1 KKYGYE
7 VTIFFSSHVHNSS
20 INLIE
25 DNRLYKDDYIDG
37 IRYIAIRTRSYTDSG
52 KQRVFNMVDCY
63 RRLTRYVESNK
74 HLKNFAPDVI
84 YASSVQ
90 PLTLLAGIKI
100 AKKFK
105 VRCVC
110 EVRDLWPLT
119 LVKMGRIEEKS
130 LIAQILYIMEKYIYK
145 KADKLIFTM
154 SGGKQYVIDQGW
166 SKRIDTN
173 KIYNINNGVNIGEFE
188 TYKRRYS
195 FYHKNSK
202 KEDFKVTYTGSIG
215 QANMVQTI
223 IEAAKIIDNETD
235 ENIIFEIFGD
245 GLKRRE
251 IEEYIKNENIS
262 NVNVYGK
269 VEPKYIPSILSRSN
283 VNVIVG
289 KNSDLYKYGFSQ
301 NKF

>member
-1 KKYGYE
+1 KHPSVNTQNRHNQFAKQLKKYGYE

-37 IRYIAIRTRSYTDSG
+37 IRYIAIRTRSYTDSE
-52 KQRVFNMVDCY
+52 KQREFNMVDFY
-63 RRLTRYVESNK
+63 
-74 HLKNFAPDVI
+74 
-84 YASSVQ
+84 
-90 PLTLLAGIKI
+90 IKI

-173 KIYNINNGVNIGEFE
+173 KIYHINN
-188 TYKRRYS
+188 
-195 FYHKNSK
+195 
-202 KEDFKVTYTGSIG
+202 
-215 QANMVQTI
+215 
-223 IEAAKIIDNETD
+223 
-235 ENIIFEIFGD
+235 
-245 GLKRRE
+245 
-251 IEEYIKNENIS
+251 
-262 NVNVYGK
+262 
-269 VEPKYIPSILSRSN
+269 
-283 VNVIVG
+283 
-289 KNSDLYKYGFSQ
+289 
-301 NKF
+301 